1 MALTCDRCGTKSPP
15 SVHGLPRSAM
25 AQGWS
30 SFEVLRD
37 DGETMD
43 LLVICPVCLTEAE
56 ERGVWPL
63 PSSLASEEEAS

>member
-1 MALTCDRCGTKSPP
+1 
-15 SVHGLPRSAM
+15 M

-43 LLVICPVCLTEAE
+43 LLVICPICLTEAE
-56 ERGVWPL
+56 ERGVWL
-63 PSSLASEEEAS
+63 VPSSLASEEEAS